1 MTDKIRSVQ
10 GKVVSDKM
18 EKSFVVAIERKVKHP
33 LYGKFIRRT
42 TKLHVHD
49 ENNEAKLG
57 DVVEI
62 RECRPLSKTKSWTL
76 VRVVEKAVYCLINKL
91 KNKKP
96 MVYTVGFFLS
106 KTC

>member
-49 ENNEAKLG
+49 ENNEAKFG

-62 RECRPLSKTKSWTL
+62 RECRPLSKTKSRTL
-76 VRVVEKAVYCLINKL
+76 VRVVEKAVIA
-91 KNKKP
+91 
-96 MVYTVGFFLS
+96 
-106 KTC
+106 

>member
-62 RECRPLSKTKSWTL
+62 KECCPVSKTKAHTL
-76 VRVVEKAVYCLINKL
+76 VRVVEKAVA
-91 KNKKP
+91 
-96 MVYTVGFFLS
+96 
-106 KTC
+106 

>member
-1 MTDKIRSVQ
+1 MTDKIRTVQ
-10 GKVVSDKM
+10 GKVISDKM
-18 EKSFVVAIERKVKHP
+18 DKSFVVAIERTVKHP

-62 RECRPLSKTKSWTL
+62 KECRPVSKTEAHTL
-76 VRVVEKAVYCLINKL
+76 VRVVEKAVA
-91 KNKKP
+91 
-96 MVYTVGFFLS
+96 
-106 KTC
+106 